1 MKKHEKKMSLNQLI
15 QGQWW
20 EEGAEMHMKSVRL
33 KDVVN
38 ILYQRKLYNSPK
50 LKVGRQTFGEGII
63 LPW

>member
-50 LKVGRQTFGEGII
+50 VNYPVL
-63 LPW
+63 